1 MSVDHATAAEDR
13 GGTIAAVRRVARL
26 APELRRGFGVTVGL
40 ALLGTVGQ
48 VVVPIVLQRVID
60 GQLTAPGGADVAAA
74 VPAIA
79 GAVVVLLLALVCTR
93 MALYRLLERSARGL
107 AQLRIATFRHIHD
120 LSALHVQAERRGT
133 LVSRVTSD
141 VSAISDFLEWGGVGM
156 LVGAGQISVT
166 LLVMLAYE
174 WRLAVL
180 VIGGAA
186 VYAAMLVLAQ
196 RVLARAWDRVRV
208 QVGETLA
215 ALSEVIVGLPTIRA
229 YGAEERSR
237 KRVDDAVDAQR
248 SVEFR
253 AGTLGAVLFSSA
265 ELFAAS
271 VTAAVVAGGVLL
283 GDISAGTLVAFLFL
297 VAVFIDPVQTVVEV
311 LNEAQSAAAGV
322 RRILEVL
329 DTPREIA
336 DPVDGRTLPPGRLDV
351 RFEAVRFAYGDGP
364 EVLSDVT
371 VHIAAGSRVA
381 VVGETGSGKSTFAK
395 LLVRLLDPVA
405 GGISVG
411 DVPLRQVAFASL
423 RSRVAFVPQ
432 EGFLFAGTIA
442 ENIRYGRPGS
452 RDDELAA
459 ALTDLELDDWVASLP
474 DGMDTDVGER
484 GGRLSSGER
493 QLVALARAWIAD
505 PDVLVLDEATSAV
518 DPALEV
524 RMQRALEH
532 LTAGRTAVTVAHRLS
547 TAEAADRVLV
557 FDHGRLV
564 EDGTHASLVRTG
576 GVYAAMHAD
585 WAPVGRGPSGA

>member
-1 MSVDHATAAEDR
+1 MTVALALV
-13 GGTIAAVRRVARL
+13 GTI
-26 APELRRGFGVTVGL
+26 
-40 ALLGTVGQ
+40 GQ

-60 GQLTAPGGADVAAA
+60 GQLLAPGGADVAAA
-74 VPAIA
+74 LPAIA
-79 GAVVVLLLALVCTR
+79 IAVVVLLLTLVSTR
-93 MALYRLLERSARGL
+93 VALYRLLARSAHGL
-107 AQLRIATFRHIHD
+107 AQLRVVTFRHIHD

-141 VSAISDFLEWGGVGM
+141 VNAISHFLEWGGVGM
-156 LVGAGQISVT
+156 MIGAGQITVT
-166 LLVMLAYE
+166 LLVMLFYE

-180 VIGGAA
+180 VIAGAA
-186 VYAAMLVLAQ
+186 VYAAMLLLAQ

-208 QVGETLA
+208 KVGDTLA

-229 YGAEERSR
+229 YGAEERS
-237 KRVDDAVDAQR
+237 KQRVDEAVDAQR
-248 SVEFR
+248 SAEFR

-311 LNEAQSAAAGV
+311 LNEAQGAAAGI

-336 DPVDGRTLPPGRLDV
+336 DPADGQQLPAGRLDV
-351 RFEAVRFAYGDGP
+351 RFDDVRFAYGDGP
-364 EVLSDVT
+364 DVLCDVR
-371 VHIAAGSRVA
+371 VHLAAGSRVA
-381 VVGETGSGKSTFAK
+381 VVGQTGSGKSTFAK
-395 LLVRLLDPVA
+395 LLVRLLDPT
-405 GGISVG
+405 GGSIAIG
-411 DVPLRQVAFASL
+411 GVPLDRVAFASL

-442 ENIRYGRPGS
+442 DNVRYGRPEAA
-452 RDDELAA
+452 DAELAA
-459 ALTDLELDDWVASLP
+459 AFTDLELDDWIASLP
-474 DGMDTDVGER
+474 DGLATDVGER

-493 QLVALARAWIAD
+493 QLVALVRAWIAD
-505 PDVLVLDEATSAV
+505 PDLLVLDEATSAV

-557 FDHGRLV
+557 FDAGRLV
-564 EDGTHASLVRTG
+564 EDGTHAELVVAR
-576 GVYAAMHAD
+576 GVYAGLHAD
-585 WAPVGRGPSGA
+585 WAPVGRDRTAGAARTPD